1 MDIAECHRFWDLQ
14 SRMVMV
20 STALLMT
27 VVTTVANHVRSV
39 DFVACPSGRLFV
51 PKLLDLQSGVVG
63 LGHAAGRARAEALLA
78 GAATFGVAPSG
89 SKIPTVE

>member
-1 MDIAECHRFWDLQ
+1 
-14 SRMVMV
+14 MVMV

-27 VVTTVANHVRSV
+27 VVTTVASHVRSV
-39 DFVACPSGRLFV
+39 DFAACPSGRLFV

-78 GAATFGVAPSG
+78 GGWWLVAGAATFGVAPSG
-89 SKIPTVE
+89 SKIPTAE